1 MVFAEEQVETVDTI
15 GPTPSPDLVR
25 ELCRTL
31 FEGPPPETHP
41 DLITVADKKVLP
53 YRAVNDMG
61 AYVKN
66 GQGKGED
73 GPRLATAALAID
85 VGNQAYLVWFRNVSS
100 AIFESAWSRG
110 DLDDA
115 MSLAQFVS
123 EVVLLATGET
133 VSNEVL
139 VRVHEQRMRSR
150 DEVHSMEHQ
159 LTSILASAQAPIF
172 SVDKNK
178 RIVLWN
184 DEMER
189 LTDIKKSAACGR
201 VISAFMPVKDDAVLS
216 RAIRSLMHDRGSD
229 RPALEQFEVHF
240 YCKKGN
246 NSGGFGEPLRNPDE
260 TVELMLD
267 ANISNLS
274 SDRALFASTITFVGQ
289 DVSAAKK
296 VLRACQA
303 VAEEHERMISECGI
317 PVFFVD
323 SDAAI
328 TGWNDTM
335 AKITGIRRG
344 AALGLQVADE
354 LFGNKLVLTKGSL
367 SAVCQQLR
375 EQHAKV
381 MAGAHQPYVELSF
394 KSKAVERGEVSLF
407 LYAGA
412 RRSEDGIVG
421 VMYFAQDVTSRQ
433 KAEQLSQEQV
443 RP

>member
-1 MVFAEEQVETVDTI
+1 
-15 GPTPSPDLVR
+15 L
-25 ELCRTL
+25 
-31 FEGPPPETHP
+31 
-41 DLITVADKKVLP
+41 
-53 YRAVNDMG
+53 
-61 AYVKN
+61 
-66 GQGKGED
+66 
-73 GPRLATAALAID
+73 
-85 VGNQAYLVWFRNVSS
+85 
-100 AIFESAWSRG
+100 
-110 DLDDA
+110 
-115 MSLAQFVS
+115 
-123 EVVLLATGET
+123 
-133 VSNEVL
+133 
-139 VRVHEQRMRSR
+139 
-150 DEVHSMEHQ
+150 
-159 LTSILASAQAPIF
+159 
-172 SVDKNK
+172 DKNK

-189 LTDIKKSAACGR
+189 LTDVKKSAACGR

-381 MAGAHQPYVELSF
+381 MAGAHPPYVELSF